1 MKIEVCID
9 NIESLYTSIAA
20 GADRIELCSALSLGG
35 LTPSLGLITQAVA
48 VSSIPIYVMI
58 RPRDGDF
65 VFSEEEIHFMEQ
77 EILSYKLLGV
87 DGVVIGALNPN
98 ATINEVALR
107 RWTTAAQGIGITFHR
122 AFDLVANPIESLEL
136 LCQYP
141 IDRVLTSGLQPTAL
155 EGIAMIKQL
164 VDVAHGRLSIMAG
177 SGVNDSNALSLVDT
191 GITELHLSGKRKRP
205 SNMLQQSS
213 QISLGIESSDE
224 WVSVTDYDKVQ
235 KIVRLF
241 ANEY

>member
-9 NIESLYTSIAA
+9 NIESLHTAIAA

-35 LTPSLGLITQAVA
+35 LTPSLGFITQAVTI
-48 VSSIPIYVMI
+48 SSIPVYVMI

-77 EILSYKLLGV
+77 EILSYKFLGV
-87 DGVVIGALNPN
+87 DGVVIGALNPD

-136 LCQYP
+136 LCNYP

-155 EGIAMIKQL
+155 EGREMIKQL

-191 GITELHLSGKRKRP
+191 GITELHLSGKGQRP
-205 SNMLQQSS
+205 SQMLQQTS
-213 QISLGIESSDE
+213 QISMGIESSDE
-224 WVSVTDYDKVQ
+224 CVSVTDYDKVQ

-241 ANEY
+241 VNEY